1 MKKELLES
9 ILNALPY
16 EIVFCDRNHT
26 IQYLNKTAKQHYGE
40 RIHIGNSIF
49 NCHNQESKKKI
60 MNFLEKADAGSDEM
74 FEAYNPIK
82 QEREFFTPVRD
93 SNGKV
98 IGYFERHEVH
108 WDTMHPEEPVG
119 EYWKR
124 GK

>member
-40 RIHIGNSIF
+40 RIHIGDSIF

-60 MNFLEKADAGSDEM
+60 MNFLEKADAGSD
-74 FEAYNPIK
+74 
-82 QEREFFTPVRD
+82 FFSSGRRKYYHRAGVF
-93 SNGKV
+93 SVSGLA
-98 IGYFERHEVH
+98 
-108 WDTMHPEEPVG
+108 
-119 EYWKR
+119 
-124 GK
+124 

>member
-40 RIHIGNSIF
+40 RIHIGDSIF

-60 MNFLEKADAGSDEM
+60 MNFLEKADAGSGGNAPNGGA
-74 FEAYNPIK
+74 EAAG
-82 QEREFFTPVRD
+82 R
-93 SNGKV
+93 NGLPA
-98 IGYFERHEVH
+98 
-108 WDTMHPEEPVG
+108 D
-119 EYWKR
+119 
-124 GK
+124 

>member
-1 MKKELLES
+1 MKLFS
-9 ILNALPY
+9 VIG
-16 EIVFCDRNHT
+16 I
-26 IQYLNKTAKQHYGE
+26 IQFNISTKPQKQHYGE
-40 RIHIGNSIF
+40 RIHIGDSIF

-82 QEREFFTPVRD
+82 QEREFFTPVRN

-124 GK
+124 GR

>member
-40 RIHIGNSIF
+40 RIHIGDSIF

-60 MNFLEKADAGSDEM
+60 MNFLEKQMLEVM
-74 FEAYNPIK
+74 KCLKHTIL
-82 QEREFFTPVRD
+82 
-93 SNGKV
+93 SNRKENSLHLLEIPTGK
-98 IGYFERHEVH
+98 
-108 WDTMHPEEPVG
+108 
-119 EYWKR
+119 
-124 GK
+124 

>member
-40 RIHIGNSIF
+40 RIHIGGSIF
-49 NCHNQESKKKI
+49 NKKI

-74 FEAYNPIK
+74 FEAYNPSK
-82 QEREFFTPVRD
+82 QEREFFTPVRN
-93 SNGKV
+93 SKGKV
-98 IGYFERHEVH
+98 IGYFERHEVY

>member
-40 RIHIGNSIF
+40 RIHIGDSIF
-49 NCHNQESKKKI
+49 NCHNQEPKKKI
-60 MNFLEKADAGSDEM
+60 MNFLAK
-74 FEAYNPIK
+74 AYNPIK